1 MDVYVIKI
9 NGQYFVGISGEE
21 VGGAPVSGWYDEG
34 GSICCIELS
43 REREKAKV
51 IEGNINLM
59 SYFNKIYNAVRYGTF
74 KFDNLEIVR
83 VSE

>member
-9 NGQYFVGISGEE
+9 NGQYFVGVSGKE
-21 VGGAPVSGWYDEG
+21 VGMAPVSGWYDEG
-34 GSICCIELS
+34 GSICRIELS